1 MSAADGSKDPASRYV
16 FLDYLRAVAAW
27 LVVWDHMANLVP
39 QRMDQPFAPAQWVR
53 HSITDPLGIIQ
64 DFGWFGVVVFFLIS
78 GFIISD
84 RAAVESP
91 YRFVVRR
98 LLRIYP
104 MMAVAV
110 VLSIALGIPS
120 GPLSVS
126 AILLNLSLINYLVVP
141 QVVLVGVAWTLII
154 EMVFYAITALTQSLR
169 RSPHRIAI
177 NLAFCTLVI
186 CQRGAFGPDFSLFA
200 TVVSYVPILV
210 MGQVIYWWLQA
221 KRLSWPWGFAYLGAA
236 WGVFL
241 FGVRAIHPEFAPAA
255 NSYAIS
261 VAYALLLFVALL
273 NVRLP
278 EGRIVRFLSDTS
290 YSVYLLH
297 GLLGE
302 QLLMLLIRHHMPVTL
317 AIAVAAAASLAAS
330 WATLRLVERP
340 TQRLARAVTRD
351 RQRPPVIRANGSS
364 RRSAGSA

>member
-1 MSAADGSKDPASRYV
+1 MSASDGSRDPASRYV

-39 QRMDQPFAPAQWVR
+39 QRMGQYFAPAHWVR
-53 HSITDPLGIIQ
+53 DNVTGPLGIIQ
-64 DFGWFGVVVFFLIS
+64 DFGWFGVVLFFLIS

-110 VLSIALGIPS
+110 ALSIALGIPS
-120 GPLSVS
+120 GPLSLS
-126 AILLNLSLINYLVVP
+126 AILLNISLINYVIVP

-154 EMVFYAITALTQSLR
+154 EMVFYALTALTQFIR

-177 NLAFCTLVI
+177 NLAFVTAVI
-186 CQRGAFGPDFSLFA
+186 LERGAFGPDFGLFA
-200 TVVSYVPILV
+200 TVVSYLPVLV
-210 MGQVIYWWLQA
+210 MGQVIYWWIEA
-221 KRLSWPWGFAYLGAA
+221 KRLSWPLGFTYLAAA

-241 FGVRAIHPEFAPAA
+241 LGVRAIHPEFAPTA

-278 EGRIVRFLSDTS
+278 QWRAVRFLSDTS
-290 YSVYLLH
+290 YSVYLIH

-302 QLLMLLIRHHMPVTL
+302 QLLILMIRHQVPVGL
-317 AIAVAAAASLAAS
+317 AIAVAAGASLAAS
-330 WATLRLVERP
+330 WVTFRLVERP
-340 TQRLARAVTRD
+340 TQRLARMLTRN
-351 RQRPPVIRANGSS
+351 R
-364 RRSAGSA
+364 

>member
-39 QRMDQPFAPAQWVR
+39 QRMGQAFAPAQWVR
-53 HSITDPLGIIQ
+53 HNITGPLGIIQ

-110 VLSIALGIPS
+110 ALSIALGIPTS
-120 GPLSVS
+120 PPSVS
-126 AILLNLSLINYLVVP
+126 TILLNVSLINYLIVP

-154 EMVFYAITALTQSLR
+154 EMVFYAITALTQFMR

-177 NLAFCTLVI
+177 NLAFCALVI
-186 CQRGAFGPDFSLFA
+186 YQRGAFGPEFGLFA
-200 TVVSYVPILV
+200 TVASYLPILV
-210 MGQVIYWWLQA
+210 MGQAVYWWLEA
-221 KRLSWPWGFAYLGAA
+221 KRLSWRWGFAYLAAA

-241 FGVRAIHPEFAPAA
+241 LGVRAIHPEFAPAD

-278 EGRIVRFLSDTS
+278 EWRAIRFLSDTS

-302 QLLMLLIRHHMPVTL
+302 QLLILLLRHHMPVTL
-317 AIAVAAAASLAAS
+317 AIAAAAAASLAGS
-330 WATLRLVERP
+330 WITFRFVERP
-340 TQRLARAVTRD
+340 TQRLARVLTRD
-351 RQRPPVIRANGSS
+351 R
-364 RRSAGSA
+364 

>member
-1 MSAADGSKDPASRYV
+1 MNAADGSKDPASRYV

-39 QRMDQPFAPAQWVR
+39 QRMGQAFAPARWVR
-53 HSITDPLGIIQ
+53 HNITDPLGIIQ

-110 VLSIALGIPS
+110 ALSIALGVS
-120 GPLSVS
+120 TAPLSVS
-126 AILLNLSLINYLVVP
+126 TILLNVSLINYLIVP

-154 EMVFYAITALTQSLR
+154 EMVFYAITALTQFMR

-186 CQRGAFGPDFSLFA
+186 YQRGAFGPDFGLFA
-200 TVVSYVPILV
+200 TVVSYLPILV
-210 MGQVIYWWLQA
+210 MGQAVYWWLEA
-221 KRLSWPWGFAYLGAA
+221 ERLSWPWGFAYLGAA

-241 FGVRAIHPEFAPAA
+241 LGVRAIHPEFAPAD

-278 EGRIVRFLSDTS
+278 EWRAIRFLSDTS

-302 QLLMLLIRHHMPVTL
+302 QLLILLLRHHTPVNL
-317 AIAVAAAASLAAS
+317 AIAVAAAASLAGS
-330 WATLRLVERP
+330 WITFRFVERP
-340 TQRLARAVTRD
+340 TQRLARALTRN
-351 RQRPPVIRANGSS
+351 R
-364 RRSAGSA
+364 

>member
-1 MSAADGSKDPASRYV
+1 MNAPDGSRDPASRYV

-39 QRMDQPFAPAQWVR
+39 QRMGQPFAPAGWVR
-53 HSITDPLGIIQ
+53 DNVTDPLGIIQ
-64 DFGWFGVVVFFLIS
+64 DFGWFGVVLFFLIS

-110 VLSIALGIPS
+110 ALSIALGIPS
-120 GPLSVS
+120 GPLSLS
-126 AILLNLSLINYLVVP
+126 AILLNISLINYVVVP

-154 EMVFYAITALTQSLR
+154 EMVFYALTALTQFMW

-177 NLAFCTLVI
+177 NLAFVTVVI
-186 CQRGAFGPDFSLFA
+186 CQRSALGPNFVLFA
-200 TVVSYVPILV
+200 TVVSYLPVLV
-210 MGQVIYWWLQA
+210 MGQVIYWWLAA
-221 KRLSWPWGFAYLGAA
+221 KRLSWPFGLAYLTAA
-236 WGVFL
+236 WSVFL
-241 FGVRAIHPEFAPAA
+241 LGVRAIHPEFAPAA

-261 VAYALLLFVALL
+261 VAYGLLLFVALL

-278 EGRIVRFLSDTS
+278 EWRVVRFLSDTS
-290 YSVYLLH
+290 YSVYLIH

-302 QLLMLLIRHHMPVTL
+302 QLLILMIRHHAPVTL
-317 AIAVAAAASLAAS
+317 AIAVAAAVSLGAS
-330 WATLRLVERP
+330 WVTFRLVERP
-340 TQRLARAVTRD
+340 TQRLARALTR
-351 RQRPPVIRANGSS
+351 S
-364 RRSAGSA
+364 R